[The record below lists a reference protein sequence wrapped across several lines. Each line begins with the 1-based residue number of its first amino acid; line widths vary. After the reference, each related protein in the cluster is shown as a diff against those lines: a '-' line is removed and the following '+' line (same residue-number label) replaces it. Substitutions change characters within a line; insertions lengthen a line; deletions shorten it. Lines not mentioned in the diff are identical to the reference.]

1 MARGSPWLGL
11 FPQMFSEGLY
21 IYLEH
26 SAGGDRHMNKID
38 RKLLVAE
45 RQNQEAGTEQT
56 VL

>member
-11 FPQMFSEGLY
+11 FPQMFSEGLH